1 MCFAGIAFVPIFL
14 VEHLQL
20 VPSVFLCNRSM
31 VILPPRSLVNPR
43 HLIFCALESIP
54 PHIVPIGSNLGKI
67 KLGLGQDEQP
77 SDNVSG

>member
-1 MCFAGIAFVPIFL
+1 
-14 VEHLQL
+14 
-20 VPSVFLCNRSM
+20 M